1 MGNSDIRL
9 EAAGLAQLARSAG
22 LTQEDIAVAV
32 YASQSQVS
40 RILSGKMVR
49 RSKLFDEICIY
60 VKNVVKGV
68 SPETVRGNEELMD
81 AIASVW
87 DGTAHQ
93 ANALA
98 HVIRSLGGLSRLG
111 LHGATSA
118 KERKYEHADS

>member
-1 MGNSDIRL
+1 MGDSDIKL

-22 LTQEDIAVAV
+22 LTQEDIANAV
-32 YASQSQVS
+32 DASQSQVS
-40 RILSGKMVR
+40 RILSGKAVR
-49 RSKLFDEICIY
+49 RSRLFDEICIY
-60 VKNVVKGV
+60 VNNVVKGV

-118 KERKYEHADS
+118 KGRKSEHADS